1 MPEKVRDGVVV
12 YGAFGVGNFKTKLH
26 KACVARLFTRNDLV
40 LDAETIADVAREL
53 IAEEVGFMSRVVG
66 IDAGTVSLDVCGL
79 VEGRLSIDLTWP
91 TQEAVADPDGF
102 IAELRRT
109 GEPDLVVAPSGYGLP
124 LRPARG
130 LTEEDLRL
138 AFLARP
144 DEKGGIGG
152 LRRLV
157 RHLADSD
164 LSVVL
169 TPGVVHLDTVPEHR
183 KLNRVDMGTADK
195 VCAAALAVED
205 QRERTG
211 RSLET
216 VSLILLELGGAF
228 TAAVAVDRG
237 QIVDGLGGTS
247 GPLGWQ
253 AAGALDGE
261 VAFLAGRVDKGM
273 LFRGGAETVARS
285 GREARELAV
294 RAYVEGAAKAVAQL
308 RVAAPNADEVL
319 VSGRV
324 AADAALMGRLQRA
337 LSGIG
342 TVRRLEGFALVAK
355 QGAQGAALIG
365 DGLVGGRHQALV
377 RRLRI
382 QEAQGTVLDHL
393 HLISAATA
401 RRRLALEAD
410 G

>member
-1 MPEKVRDGVVV
+1 MP
-12 YGAFGVGNFKTKLH
+12 
-26 KACVARLFTRNDLV
+26 
-40 LDAETIADVAREL
+40 
-53 IAEEVGFMSRVVG
+53 RVIG

-79 VEGRLSIDLTWP
+79 LEGRLALDLTWP
-91 TQEAVADPDGF
+91 TPEAVGDPDGF
-102 IAELRRT
+102 IAELRRR
-109 GEPDLVVAPSGYGLP
+109 GDPDLVVAPSGYGLT

-130 LTEEDLRL
+130 VTDEELRL
-138 AFLARP
+138 AFLAGPSER
-144 DEKGGIGG
+144 GGIGG

-157 RHLADSD
+157 RRLADSD
-164 LSVVL
+164 LPVVL

-195 VCAAALAVED
+195 VCATALAIED

-211 RSLET
+211 RPLEA
-216 VSLILLELGGAF
+216 VSPILLELGGAF

-253 AAGALDGE
+253 AAGALDAE

-285 GREARELAV
+285 GREARDLAL
-294 RAYVEGAAKAVAQL
+294 RAYIESAVKAVAQL
-308 RVAAPNADEVL
+308 RVVAPRADEVL
-319 VSGRV
+319 VSGRG
-324 AADAALMGRLQRA
+324 AADTALLERLQRA
-337 LSGIG
+337 LSSVT

-355 QGAQGAALIG
+355 QGAQGAALLA
-365 DGLVGGRHQALV
+365 DGLAGGRHEALV
-377 RRLRI
+377 KRLRI
-382 QEAQGTVLDHL
+382 GEAQGTVLDHL
-393 HLISAATA
+393 HLISAAAA
-401 RRRLALEAD
+401 RRRLALESD